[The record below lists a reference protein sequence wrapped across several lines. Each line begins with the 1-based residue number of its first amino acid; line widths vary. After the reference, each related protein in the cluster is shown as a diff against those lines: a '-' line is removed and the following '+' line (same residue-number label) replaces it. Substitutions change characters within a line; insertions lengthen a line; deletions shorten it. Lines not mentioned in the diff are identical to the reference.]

1 MSYSVGT
8 LKGKKIAFQNL
19 FETIQWFMV
28 FLWSVFRVSVH
39 LDVLIFICTWK

>member
-19 FETIQWFMV
+19 FETIQWFIV
-28 FLWSVFRVSVH
+28 FQVFFAC
-39 LDVLIFICTWK
+39 LFIWMY